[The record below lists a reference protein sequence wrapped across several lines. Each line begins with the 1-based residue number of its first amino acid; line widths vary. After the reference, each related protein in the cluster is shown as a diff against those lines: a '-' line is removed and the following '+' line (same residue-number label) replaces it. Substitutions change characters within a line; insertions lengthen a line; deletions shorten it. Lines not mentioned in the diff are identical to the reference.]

1 MLAAYFV
8 RKQCEKGTSIDMI
21 KNVIFDV
28 GKVLVEWEP
37 LVAMKK
43 LGMDDATAR
52 AVAAATTESPDW
64 NESDR
69 GAVSDEKMLAKLIS
83 NAPEYEKEIRLFWD
97 NVGLP
102 IYQYDYVRSWI
113 RSLKEK
119 GYGVYILSNYG
130 SWTYAHTTEQLSF
143 LEDVDGAVF
152 SFQVKQI
159 KPEPEIYQSLLAKY
173 GLNPE
178 ECVFLDDRQENI
190 DAAKAQKIEGIV
202 FTSYEEAVEALKTY
216 GVE

>member
-1 MLAAYFV
+1 
-8 RKQCEKGTSIDMI
+8 MI

-37 LVAMKK
+37 LIAMKK
-43 LGMDDATAR
+43 LGMDDVTAQ
-52 AVAAATTESPDW
+52 AVASVTTDSPDW

-69 GAVSDEKMLAKLIS
+69 GALADDDMLARLIAK
-83 NAPEYEKEIRLFWD
+83 APEYEREIRLFWE
-97 NVGLP
+97 NVGLA
-102 IYQYDYVRSWI
+102 IYQYDYVRDWI

-130 SWTYAHTTEQLSF
+130 SWTYAHTTKQLSF

-159 KPEPEIYQSLLAKY
+159 KPEPEIYQSLLNKY

-190 DAAKAQKIEGIV
+190 EAAKAQKIEGIV
-202 FTSYEEAVEALKTY
+202 FTSYEKAVAALKEY
-216 GVE
+216 GIE

>member
-1 MLAAYFV
+1 
-8 RKQCEKGTSIDMI
+8 MI

-43 LGMDDATAR
+43 LGMDDATVQ
-52 AVAAATTESPDW
+52 AVAAVTTDSPDW

-69 GAVSDEKMLAKLIS
+69 GALADDDMLAKLIAK
-83 NAPEYEKEIRLFWD
+83 APEYEKEIRLFWE
-97 NVGLP
+97 NVGLA
-102 IYQYDYVRSWI
+102 IYQYDYARPWI

-130 SWTYAHTTEQLSF
+130 SWTYEHTTEQLSF

-159 KPEPEIYQSLLAKY
+159 KPEPEIYQSLLTKY
-173 GLNPE
+173 GLNAE

-202 FTSYEEAVEALKTY
+202 FTSYEEVVEALKAY